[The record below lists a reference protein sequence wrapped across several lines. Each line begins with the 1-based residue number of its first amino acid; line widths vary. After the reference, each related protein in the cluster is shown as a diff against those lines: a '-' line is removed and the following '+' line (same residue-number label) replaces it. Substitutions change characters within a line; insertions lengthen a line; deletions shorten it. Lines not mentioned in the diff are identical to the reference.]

1 MRLWLGFKGPSR
13 RLFLLLSLMLPPRL
27 LLRMLLP
34 LLLRLLR
41 RLLRPL
47 SLRVQLPLP
56 GSDNLLTLLQL
67 QLQLSL

>member
-1 MRLWLGFKGPSR
+1 
-13 RLFLLLSLMLPPRL
+13 MLPPRL